1 MNNQCGAM
9 LGDVHAVDI
18 SGVRVRIC
26 GNSNA
31 FEPTINGEYAK
42 VGLS

>member
-9 LGDVHAVDI
+9 LGAVDI

-31 FEPTINGEYAK
+31 FEPTVNGEYAK